1 MPIFIRKNARYKMRQ
16 RFRLTESDLHKI
28 VKESVNRILREE
40 MDDANDLEQAMSKKD
55 TYTIEISRINNSVRI
70 TKNDYV
76 LGASPNLKYLAA
88 KSMRDLID
96 CIRPI

>member
-1 MPIFIRKNARYKMRQ
+1 MRQ
-16 RFRLTESDLHKI
+16 RFRLTESDLHRI

-40 MDDANDLEQAMSKKD
+40 MDDDNDLEMAMSKKD

-76 LGASPNLKYLAA
+76 LGASSNLKYLAA

-96 CIRPI
+96 CIHPI